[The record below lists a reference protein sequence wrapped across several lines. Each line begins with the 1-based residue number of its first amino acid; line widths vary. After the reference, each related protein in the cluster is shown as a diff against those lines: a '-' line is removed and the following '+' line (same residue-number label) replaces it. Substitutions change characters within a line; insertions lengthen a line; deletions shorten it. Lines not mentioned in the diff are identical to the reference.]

1 MAEVQS
7 RVKRIVIEK
16 ELLFMTS
23 VVTTEV
29 ANRSSLH
36 YSGPTPR
43 SGCRRRARSSERL
56 GGKLASVGLI
66 GVHWQPVLAT
76 RSLVPTSHRLTSFDS
91 AFAFDVCFQ

>member
-43 SGCRRRARSSERL
+43 SGCRRCARSSERL
-56 GGKLASVGLI
+56 GANSRRSVSLVFIDGRFS
-66 GVHWQPVLAT
+66 QPQ
-76 RSLVPTSHRLTSFDS
+76 SLVPTSHRLTSFDS